1 MEITNYQI
9 KTETSSHKEVP
20 SYPNESQNTS
30 NPRKKSK
37 KNTGKDL
44 KVDNFEPP
52 VFSVRYKDPS
62 IELSEDRLTAIG
74 YKGWSTVL
82 LTHGASSG
90 TWYFEIKVL
99 EPRVIS
105 KFLGH
110 SKFLNL
116 KQDPSIRVGWSC
128 RYNRLDVPVGTSS
141 FGYSFSTKTCSIF
154 YNSRSQ
160 HISEMENITQVTTG
174 DVIGCL
180 IKLSGIPYD
189 LEDPRNSPHLHP
201 YLELGL
207 LCNPEKLPKVI
218 RDPDSLIEFF
228 VNGKKVSASF
238 SNIASGFYHP
248 TVSLY
253 MGASVQ
259 INTGPNFTFFPHM
272 EFEPAARLLR
282 PQIL

>member
-1 MEITNYQI
+1 M
-9 KTETSSHKEVP
+9 TENSVKIESHSKKETI
-20 SYPNESQNTS
+20 SHLNESASTS
-30 NPRKKSK
+30 NPRKKSR
-37 KNTGKDL
+37 KNTGKDN
-44 KVDNFEPP
+44 KVDNFDSP

-62 IELSEDRLTAIG
+62 IELSDDRLTAVG

-90 TWYFEIKVL
+90 VWYFEITVL

-128 RYNRLDVPVGTSS
+128 RYNRLDTPVGTST
-141 FGYSFSTKTCSIF
+141 FGYSFNTKTYSIF
-154 YNSRSQ
+154 SNAKAQ
-160 HISEMENITQVTTG
+160 EIHESEKITQINPG

-180 IKLSGIPYD
+180 IKLSGVPYE
-189 LEDPRNSPHLHP
+189 LEDPRNCPHLHP

-207 LCNPEKLPKVI
+207 LCNPEVLPKVI
-218 RDPDSLIEFF
+218 NDPNSLIEFYI
-228 VNGKKVSASF
+228 NGKKLSANF
-238 SNIASGFYHP
+238 TNIPSGFYHP

-253 MGASVQ
+253 MGSSVK
-259 INTGPNFTFFPHM
+259 INIGPNFAFFPHT
-272 EFEPAARLLR
+272 ELEPALKLLR
-282 PQIL
+282 PQIP

>member
-1 MEITNYQI
+1 MTDHPV
-9 KTETSSHKEVP
+9 KTETHSKKEA
-20 SYPNESQNTS
+20 SQQNESLSTS
-30 NPRKKSK
+30 NPRKKSRK
-37 KNTGKDL
+37 STGKDN
-44 KVDNFEPP
+44 KADNFDSP

-62 IELSEDRLTAIG
+62 IELSEDRLTAVG

-99 EPRVIS
+99 EPKVIS

-128 RYNRLDVPVGTSS
+128 RYNRLDIPVGTSS
-141 FGYSFSTKTCSIF
+141 FGYSFNTKTYSIF
-154 YNSRSQ
+154 SNSRDQ
-160 HISEMENITQVTTG
+160 KIPEAEKNTQISPG

-180 IKLSGIPYD
+180 IRLSGLPYE
-189 LEDPRNSPHLHP
+189 LEDPRNCPHLHP

-207 LCNPEKLPKVI
+207 LCNPEVLPKVI
-218 RDPDSLIEFF
+218 SDPNSLIEFY
-228 VNGKKVSASF
+228 VNGKKLSASF
-238 SNIASGFYHP
+238 TNIASGFYHP

-253 MGASVQ
+253 MGSSVK
-259 INTGPNFTFFPHM
+259 INTGPNFAFFPHT
-272 EFEPAARLLR
+272 ELEPAVRLLR
-282 PQIL
+282 PQIP